1 MSAIPYWRLSGFYLF
16 YFAFVGVMAPYWPL
30 FLQSRGF
37 DAFEIGVLMSL
48 LHVMRIFA
56 PNLWGHLADRSG
68 RRMVWVQIGTLATLL
83 GFCLVFWLQGFWG
96 MFLMMVLVSF
106 FWSGALPLV
115 EANTLTHLGER
126 SDRYGR
132 IRLWGSIG
140 FILMVI
146 GVGDLLDHQSVAVL
160 PWVIL
165 TLLLGTVVSARFMP
179 EAAVRHDEHVGVPLT
194 TVLRRPEVIALFVA
208 AILMAAAHGPYYTFF
223 TVHLVDAGYSKS
235 AAGWLWALG
244 VILEIGIF
252 LIMPRVFTL
261 VRAETILLITLLVA
275 VVRFLLI
282 AWAVDN
288 LSLLLIAQIL
298 HALTFGS
305 YHAAAMALIHRWFK
319 GRIQARG
326 QALYNSIAFG
336 VGGSLGSLYAGMSWD
351 TLGAGWTFSIAAGCA
366 LVAAIVFAVGDFGL
380 RSRLSVR

>member
-1 MSAIPYWRLSGFYLF
+1 MLPYWRLSSFYLF
-16 YFAFVGVMAPYWPL
+16 YFAFIGVMAPYWPL

-37 DAFEIGVLMSL
+37 GAFEIGVLMSL

-68 RRMVWVQIGTLATLL
+68 RRMIWVQMGILATLL
-83 GFCLVFWLQGFWG
+83 GFCLVFWLQDFWG
-96 MFLMMVLVSF
+96 MFLMMALVSF

-126 SDRYGR
+126 SERYGR

-146 GVGDLLDHQSVAVL
+146 GVGDLLDHQSVSVL
-160 PWVIL
+160 PWIIL
-165 TLLLGTVVSARFMP
+165 ALLAGTVLAARFMP
-179 EAAVRHDEHVGVPLT
+179 EAVVQHSDAEGVPLGQL
-194 TVLRRPEVIALFVA
+194 LRRPKVLALFAA

-223 TVHLVDAGYSKS
+223 TVHLVNTGYSKS

-252 LIMPRVFTL
+252 LIMPRVFARIK
-261 VRAETILLITLLVA
+261 VETVLLLTLLA
-275 VVRFLLI
+275 ATLRFVLI
-282 AWAVDN
+282 GWWVDVTG
-288 LSLLLIAQIL
+288 LLLFAQVL
-298 HALTFGS
+298 HALTFGA
-305 YHAAAMALIHRWFK
+305 YHAAAMALIHRWFR
-319 GRIQARG
+319 GRVQARG

-336 VGGSLGSLYAGMSWD
+336 IGGSLGSLYSGAVWD
-351 TLGAGWTFSIAAGCA
+351 AWGAGVTFSVAAGCA
-366 LVAAIVFAVGDFGL
+366 FVAAGIFVVGD
-380 RSRLSVR
+380 RDRVMR

>member
-1 MSAIPYWRLSGFYLF
+1 MLPYWRLSRVYLF
-16 YFAFVGVMAPYWPL
+16 YFAFIGVMAPYWPL

-37 DAFEIGVLMSL
+37 GAFEIGVLMSL

-56 PNLWGHLADRSG
+56 PNVWGHLADRSG
-68 RRMVWVQIGTLATLL
+68 RRMIWVQIGILATLL
-83 GFCLVFWLQGFWG
+83 GFCLVFWLEGFWG

-146 GVGDLLDHQSVAVL
+146 GVGDLLGHQPVSVL

-165 TLLLGTVVSARFMP
+165 ALLFGTVLTARFMP
-179 EAAVRHDEHVGVPLT
+179 EAVLRHNDAETVPLGQI
-194 TVLRRPEVIALFVA
+194 LRRPKVVALFAA

-223 TVHLVDAGYSKS
+223 TVHLVNTGYSTS

-252 LIMPRVFTL
+252 LIMPRVFARIR
-261 VRAETILLITLLVA
+261 VETVLLVTLMAA
-275 VVRFLLI
+275 VLRFILI
-282 AWAVDN
+282 GWWVDVTA
-288 LSLLLIAQIL
+288 LLLFAQVL
-298 HALTFGS
+298 HALTFGA
-305 YHAAAMALIHRWFK
+305 YHAAAMALIHRWFR
-319 GRIQARG
+319 GRVQARG

-336 VGGSLGSLYAGMSWD
+336 IGGSLGSLYSGAVWD
-351 TLGAGWTFSIAAGCA
+351 AWGAGVTFSVAAGCA
-366 LVAAIVFAVGDFGL
+366 FVAAVVFVVGD
-380 RSRLSVR
+380 RDRVMR

>member
-1 MSAIPYWRLSGFYLF
+1 MLPYWRISSFYLF
-16 YFAFVGVMAPYWPL
+16 YFAFIGVMAPYWPL

-37 DAFEIGVLMSL
+37 SAFEIGVLMSL

-56 PNLWGHLADRSG
+56 PNLWGHLADHSG
-68 RRMVWVQIGTLATLL
+68 RRMLWVQIGIFSTLL
-83 GFCLVFWLQGFWG
+83 GFCLVFWLQDFWG

-146 GVGDLLDHQSVAVL
+146 GVGDLLDYQPVTIL

-165 TLLLGTVVSARFMP
+165 ALLAGTVLAARFMP
-179 EAAVRHDEHVGVPLT
+179 EAVVRHSDDEGVPLGQI
-194 TVLRRPEVIALFVA
+194 LRRPKVLALFAA

-223 TVHLVDAGYSKS
+223 TVHLVNTGYSKT

-252 LIMPRVFTL
+252 LIMPRVFARIR
-261 VRAETILLITLLVA
+261 VETILLVTLLAATLRFVLIGWWVDVMA
-275 VVRFLLI
+275 VLLF
-282 AWAVDN
+282 
-288 LSLLLIAQIL
+288 AQVL
-298 HALTFGS
+298 HALTFGA
-305 YHAAAMALIHRWFK
+305 YHAAAMALIHRWFR
-319 GRIQARG
+319 GRVQARG

-336 VGGSLGSLYAGMSWD
+336 IGGSLGSLYSGAVWD
-351 TLGAGWTFSIAAGCA
+351 AWGAEVAFSVAAGYA
-366 LVAAIVFAVGDFGL
+366 FVAAAIFVVGD
-380 RSRLSVR
+380 RYKVMR

>member
-1 MSAIPYWRLSGFYLF
+1 MLPYWRLSSFYLF
-16 YFAFVGVMAPYWPL
+16 YFAFIGVMAPYWPL

-37 DAFEIGVLMSL
+37 GAFEIGVLMSL

-68 RRMVWVQIGTLATLL
+68 RRMVWVQIGILATLL

-126 SDRYGR
+126 SERYGR

-146 GVGDLLDHQSVAVL
+146 GVGDLLDHQSVHVL
-160 PWVIL
+160 PWIIL
-165 TLLLGTVVSARFMP
+165 ALLVGTVLAARFMP
-179 EAAVRHDEHVGVPLT
+179 EAVVQHSEAEAVPLGQL
-194 TVLRRPEVIALFVA
+194 LRRPKVLALFAA
-208 AILMAAAHGPYYTFF
+208 AILMAAAHAPYYTFF
-223 TVHLVDAGYSKS
+223 TVHLVNAGYSKS

-252 LIMPRVFTL
+252 LIMPRVFAHIR
-261 VRAETILLITLLVA
+261 VETILLLTLLA
-275 VVRFLLI
+275 AALRFVLI
-282 AWAVDN
+282 GWWVDVTP
-288 LSLLLIAQIL
+288 LLLFAQVL
-298 HALTFGS
+298 HALTFGA
-305 YHAAAMALIHRWFK
+305 YHAAAMALIHRWFR
-319 GRIQARG
+319 GRVQARG

-336 VGGSLGSLYAGMSWD
+336 IGGSLGSLYSGAVWD
-351 TLGAGWTFSIAAGCA
+351 VWGAGVTFSVAAGCA
-366 LVAAIVFAVGDFGL
+366 FVAAVVFVVGD
-380 RSRLSVR
+380 RYRVMR

>member
-1 MSAIPYWRLSGFYLF
+1 MLPYWRLSSFYLF
-16 YFAFVGVMAPYWPL
+16 YFAFIGVMAPYWPL

-37 DAFEIGVLMSL
+37 GAFEIGVLMSL

-56 PNLWGHLADRSG
+56 PNVWGHLADRSG
-68 RRMVWVQIGTLATLL
+68 RRMIWVQIGILATLL
-83 GFCLVFWLQGFWG
+83 GFCLVFWLEGFWG

-146 GVGDLLDHQSVAVL
+146 GVGDLLGHQPVSVL

-165 TLLLGTVVSARFMP
+165 ALLFGTVLTARFMP
-179 EAAVRHDEHVGVPLT
+179 EAVLRHNDAETVPLGQL
-194 TVLRRPEVIALFVA
+194 LRRPKVVALFAA

-223 TVHLVDAGYSKS
+223 TVHLVNTGYSTS

-252 LIMPRVFTL
+252 LIMPRVFARIR
-261 VRAETILLITLLVA
+261 VETVLLVTLMAA
-275 VVRFLLI
+275 VLRFILI
-282 AWAVDN
+282 GWWVDVTA
-288 LSLLLIAQIL
+288 LLLFAQVL
-298 HALTFGS
+298 HALTFGA
-305 YHAAAMALIHRWFK
+305 YHAAAMALIHRWFR
-319 GRIQARG
+319 GRVQARG

-336 VGGSLGSLYAGMSWD
+336 IGGSLGSLYSGAVWD
-351 TLGAGWTFSIAAGCA
+351 AWGAGVTFSVAAGCA
-366 LVAAIVFAVGDFGL
+366 FVAAVVFVVGD
-380 RSRLSVR
+380 RDRVMR

>member
-1 MSAIPYWRLSGFYLF
+1 MLPYWRLSSFYLF
-16 YFAFVGVMAPYWPL
+16 YFAFIGVMAPYWPL

-37 DAFEIGVLMSL
+37 GAFEIGVLMSL

-56 PNLWGHLADRSG
+56 PNVWGHLADRSG
-68 RRMVWVQIGTLATLL
+68 RRMIWVQIGILATLL
-83 GFCLVFWLQGFWG
+83 GFCLVFWLEGFWG

-146 GVGDLLDHQSVAVL
+146 GVGDLLDHQSVSVL
-160 PWVIL
+160 PWIIL
-165 TLLLGTVVSARFMP
+165 ALLLGTVLAARFMP
-179 EAAVRHDEHVGVPLT
+179 EAAVRHSDAETVPLGQL
-194 TVLRRPEVIALFVA
+194 LRRPKVLALFAA

-223 TVHLVDAGYSKS
+223 TVHLVNTGYSTS

-252 LIMPRVFTL
+252 LIMPKVFARIRV
-261 VRAETILLITLLVA
+261 ETVLLVTLMAA
-275 VVRFLLI
+275 VLRFILI
-282 AWAVDN
+282 GWWVDVTA
-288 LSLLLIAQIL
+288 LLLFAQVL
-298 HALTFGS
+298 HALTFGA
-305 YHAAAMALIHRWFK
+305 YHAAAMALIHRWFR
-319 GRIQARG
+319 GRVQARG

-336 VGGSLGSLYAGMSWD
+336 IGGSLGSLYSGAVWD
-351 TLGAGWTFSIAAGCA
+351 AWGAGVTFSVAAGCA
-366 LVAAIVFAVGDFGL
+366 FVAAVVFVVGD
-380 RSRLSVR
+380 RHRVMR

>member
-1 MSAIPYWRLSGFYLF
+1 MLPYWRLSSFYLF
-16 YFAFVGVMAPYWPL
+16 YFAFIGVMAPYWPL

-37 DAFEIGVLMSL
+37 GAFEIGVLMSL

-56 PNLWGHLADRSG
+56 PNVWGHLADRSG
-68 RRMVWVQIGTLATLL
+68 RRIIWVQIGILATLL
-83 GFCLVFWLQGFWG
+83 GFCLVFWLEGFWG

-146 GVGDLLDHQSVAVL
+146 GVGDLLDHQSVSVL
-160 PWVIL
+160 PWIIL
-165 TLLLGTVVSARFMP
+165 ALLLGTVLAARFMP
-179 EAAVRHDEHVGVPLT
+179 EAAVRHSDAETVPLGQL
-194 TVLRRPEVIALFVA
+194 LRRPKVLALFAA

-223 TVHLVDAGYSKS
+223 TVHLVNTGYSTS

-252 LIMPRVFTL
+252 LIMPRVFAHIRVETVLL
-261 VRAETILLITLLVA
+261 VTLLA
-275 VVRFLLI
+275 ASLRFVLI
-282 AWAVDN
+282 GWWVDVTA
-288 LSLLLIAQIL
+288 LLLFAQVL
-298 HALTFGS
+298 HALTFGA
-305 YHAAAMALIHRWFK
+305 YHAAAMALIHRWFR
-319 GRIQARG
+319 GRVQARG

-336 VGGSLGSLYAGMSWD
+336 IGGSLGSLYSGAVWD
-351 TLGAGWTFSIAAGCA
+351 AWGAGVTFSVAAGCA
-366 LVAAIVFAVGDFGL
+366 FVAAVVFVVGD
-380 RSRLSVR
+380 RHRVMR

>member
-1 MSAIPYWRLSGFYLF
+1 MLPYWRLSSFYLF
-16 YFAFVGVMAPYWPL
+16 YFAFIGVMAPYWPL

-37 DAFEIGVLMSL
+37 GAFEIGVLMSL

-56 PNLWGHLADRSG
+56 PNVWGHLADRSG
-68 RRMVWVQIGTLATLL
+68 RRMIWVQIGILATLL
-83 GFCLVFWLQGFWG
+83 GFCLVFWLEGFWG

-146 GVGDLLDHQSVAVL
+146 GVGDLLGHQPVSVL

-165 TLLLGTVVSARFMP
+165 ALLFGTVLTARFMP
-179 EAAVRHDEHVGVPLT
+179 EAVLRHNDAETVPLGQL
-194 TVLRRPEVIALFVA
+194 LRRPKVVALFAA

-223 TVHLVDAGYSKS
+223 TVHLVNTGYSTS

-252 LIMPRVFTL
+252 LIMPKVFARIRV
-261 VRAETILLITLLVA
+261 ETVLLVTLMAA
-275 VVRFLLI
+275 VLRFILI
-282 AWAVDN
+282 GWWVDVTA
-288 LSLLLIAQIL
+288 LLLFAQVL
-298 HALTFGS
+298 HALTFGA
-305 YHAAAMALIHRWFK
+305 YHAAAMALIHRWFR
-319 GRIQARG
+319 GRVQARG

-336 VGGSLGSLYAGMSWD
+336 IGGSLGSLYSGAVWD
-351 TLGAGWTFSIAAGCA
+351 AWGAGVTFSVAAGCA
-366 LVAAIVFAVGDFGL
+366 FVAAVVFVVGD
-380 RSRLSVR
+380 RDRVMR

>member
-1 MSAIPYWRLSGFYLF
+1 MLPYWRLSSFYLF
-16 YFAFVGVMAPYWPL
+16 YFAFIGVMAPYWPL

-37 DAFEIGVLMSL
+37 GAFEIGVLMSL

-56 PNLWGHLADRSG
+56 PNVWGHLADRSG
-68 RRMVWVQIGTLATLL
+68 RRMIWVQIGILATLL
-83 GFCLVFWLQGFWG
+83 GFCLVFWLEGFWG

-146 GVGDLLDHQSVAVL
+146 GVGDLLGHQPVSVL

-165 TLLLGTVVSARFMP
+165 ALLFGTVLTARFMP
-179 EAAVRHDEHVGVPLT
+179 EAVLRHNDAETVPLGQL
-194 TVLRRPEVIALFVA
+194 LRRPKVVALFAA

-223 TVHLVDAGYSKS
+223 TVHLVNTGYSTS

-252 LIMPRVFTL
+252 LIMPKVFARIRV
-261 VRAETILLITLLVA
+261 ETVLLVTLMAA
-275 VVRFLLI
+275 VLRFILI
-282 AWAVDN
+282 GWWVDVTA
-288 LSLLLIAQIL
+288 LLLFAQVL
-298 HALTFGS
+298 HALTFGA
-305 YHAAAMALIHRWFK
+305 YHAAAMALIHRWFR
-319 GRIQARG
+319 GRVQARG

-336 VGGSLGSLYAGMSWD
+336 IGGSLGSLYSGAVWD
-351 TLGAGWTFSIAAGCA
+351 AWGAGVTFSVAAGCA
-366 LVAAIVFAVGDFGL
+366 FVAAAVFVVGD
-380 RSRLSVR
+380 RDRVMR